1 MLCYSLAEGWITVR
15 GGGVLVRAYWRA
27 TGDCLAGGKA
37 GTLLETHL
45 EPVVVKHTG
54 SEFYYTPRRGGGT
67 QGRDIFYKNVLAW
80 RFKNH

>member
-1 MLCYSLAEGWITVR
+1 MDHCTG